1 MYTLINPVRVAIT
14 LLALMLT
21 FVSPNVVSAQNTS
34 AQTGYAN
41 VNGLKM
47 YYEMQGSGTP
57 LVLLHGAFMNT
68 GIAFGQ
74 MMPELSKKYKVI
86 AVDLQG
92 HGRTAD
98 IDRPYAFESLA
109 DDVASLLKYL
119 KIDNANILG
128 YSLGGG
134 VALQVAI
141 RHPEMVKK
149 LVIISAVY
157 KFDGWYPETRAVF
170 PTISAEAF
178 AKTPIKTL
186 YDSIAPDPK
195 HFDQFIAKMRDFVS
209 KPYDFGADKIKAI
222 KSPALIILGDSD
234 GVQPE
239 HAAEMFRL
247 LGGGQMGD
255 LRGLP
260 NSQLTI
266 FPATT
271 HVGIM
276 MRPDRLLAIVP
287 DFLDAQV
294 H

>member
-1 MYTLINPVRVAIT
+1 MCRSINSVRLVIT
-14 LLALMLT
+14 AYAVMLLFIFSNAL
-21 FVSPNVVSAQNTS
+21 FAQNS
-34 AQTGYAN
+34 QLQTGYAN

-57 LVLLHGAFMNT
+57 LILLHGAFMNT
-68 GIAFGQ
+68 GTAFGQ
-74 MMPELSKKYKVI
+74 LMPELSKKYKVI

-98 IDRPYAFESLA
+98 IDRPFSFESLA
-109 DDVASLLKYL
+109 DDVASLLKFL
-119 KIDNANILG
+119 KIDSANIMG

-141 RHPEMVKK
+141 RHPEIVRK
-149 LVIISAVY
+149 LVIVSAVY
-157 KFDGWYPETRAVF
+157 KFDGWYPETRTIF

-178 AKTPIKTL
+178 SKTPLKTL

-195 HFDQFIAKMRDFVS
+195 HFEQFVSKMRDFVS
-209 KPYDFGADKIKAI
+209 KSYDFGADKVKAI
-222 KSPALIILGDSD
+222 KSPACIILGDSD

-260 NSQLTI
+260 NSRLAI

-276 MRPDRLLAIVP
+276 MHTDWLLAVVP
-287 DFLDAQV
+287 DFLDAPI

>member
-1 MYTLINPVRVAIT
+1 MRKSFNSVRLVIT
-14 LLALMLT
+14 VLAFMQLFIFNNAL
-21 FVSPNVVSAQNTS
+21 VAQNNQL
-34 AQTGYAN
+34 QTGYAN

-57 LVLLHGAFMNT
+57 LILLHGAFMNT
-68 GIAFGQ
+68 GTAFGQ
-74 MMPELSKKYKVI
+74 LMPELSKKYKVI

-98 IDRPYAFESLA
+98 IDRPFSFENLA

-119 KIDNANILG
+119 KIDSANIMG

-141 RHPEMVKK
+141 RHPEVVRK

-157 KFDGWYPETRAVF
+157 KSEGWYPETRAIF

-178 AKTPIKTL
+178 SKTPIKTV

-195 HFDQFIAKMRDFVS
+195 HFDQFINKMRDFVS
-209 KPYDFGADKIKAI
+209 KSYDFGADKMKAI
-222 KSPALIILGDSD
+222 KSPACIILGDSD

-260 NSQLTI
+260 NSRLAI

-276 MRPDRLLAIVP
+276 MHTDWLLAVVP

>member
-1 MYTLINPVRVAIT
+1 MNKSFNSARVLITALAFM
-14 LLALMLT
+14 LL
-21 FVSPNVVSAQNTS
+21 FVFTNTVVGQNS
-34 AQTGYAN
+34 QLQTGYAN

-68 GIAFGQ
+68 SMAFGQ
-74 MMPELSKKYKVI
+74 LMPELSKKYKVI

-98 IDRPYAFESLA
+98 IDRPYSFESLA
-109 DDVASLLKYL
+109 DDIAALLKYL
-119 KIDNANILG
+119 KIDSANILG

-141 RHPEMVKK
+141 RHPEIVRK

-178 AKTPIKTL
+178 SKTPIKTI

-195 HFDQFIAKMRDFVS
+195 HFDQFVSKMHDFVS
-209 KPYDFGADKIKAI
+209 KPYDFGADKVKAI
-222 KSPALIILGDSD
+222 KSPACIILGDSD

-260 NSQLTI
+260 NSRLAI
-266 FPATT
+266 FPATS
-271 HVGIM
+271 HVSVM
-276 MRPDRLLAIVP
+276 MHTDWLLAIVP